1 MAQFRIEL
9 AQREDDKDIRRILR
23 ENPMQG
29 DISLA
34 FQREP
39 SFFDSL
45 AIEGKQNQV
54 VVGRQIETSRV
65 VGFGVRSI
73 KPCFINGQVADL
85 GYLSSLRLDK
95 EFRGSTLIPRG
106 YKFFSELHKD
116 KKTKIYLTTIVE
128 DNLPA
133 KEMLTSGRAGLPTY
147 HDFGTYIT
155 YALNL
160 DRLRNEK
167 LEFEIR
173 KASPRDLDSILEF
186 LHKEGRKKQFYPS
199 YEYSDFNDSG
209 LLKGIIPEDIFL
221 AIDSGNI
228 IGTFAQWD
236 QRKFKQSIVE
246 SYKGKMKVIKYV
258 YNLFAPL
265 LHKHRLTNEGEQIPF
280 IYAGLIATQNNN
292 PEIFRALLNK
302 AHDDRPDPELSHLM
316 VGLHERDSLNTVMKD
331 FPNIKFKTRLYVVSW
346 KDGENFFKQLDAK
359 VPYLELGSL

>member
-9 AQREDDKDIRRILR
+9 AGNEDDIDIRRILR

-29 DISLA
+29 NISLT

-45 AIEGKQNQV
+45 AVEGKQNQV
-54 VVGRQIETSRV
+54 VIGRQIETSRV

-73 KPCFINGQVADL
+73 KPCFVNGEVADL
-85 GYLSSLRLDK
+85 GYLSGLRLDK

-106 YKFFSELHKD
+106 YKFFGELHKD
-116 KKTKIYLTTIVE
+116 GKTKLYLTTIVE

-155 YALNL
+155 YAVNL

-167 LEFEIR
+167 SEFEIR
-173 KASPRDLDSILEF
+173 KASSRDLDSILEF

-199 YEYSDFNDSG
+199 YETRDFSDSG
-209 LLKGIIPEDIFL
+209 LLKGITPEDIFL
-221 AIDSGNI
+221 AIDSGNV
-228 IGTFAQWD
+228 IGTLAEWD
-236 QRKFKQSIVE
+236 QRKFKQTVVD
-246 SYKGKMKVIKYV
+246 SYNGKMRIIRPI

-265 LHKHRLTNEGEQIPF
+265 LHKHRLTREGEQIPF
-280 IYAGLIATQNNN
+280 VYAGLIATQDNNQ
-292 PEIFRALLNK
+292 EIFRALLNK
-302 AHDDRPDPELSHLM
+302 VHDDRLDPELSYLM
-316 VGLHERDSLNTVMKD
+316 VGLHERDSLNIVMKD

-346 KDGENFFKQLDAK
+346 KDGEDSFKQLDSR